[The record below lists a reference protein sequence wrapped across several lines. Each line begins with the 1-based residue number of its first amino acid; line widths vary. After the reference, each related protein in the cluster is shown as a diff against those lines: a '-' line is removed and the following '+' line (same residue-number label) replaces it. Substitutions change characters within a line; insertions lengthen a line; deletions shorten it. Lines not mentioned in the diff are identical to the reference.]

1 MAFIQTKDVGAL
13 NIIQNILDSY
23 HCWTYNLES
32 LLKWICNKVAKI
44 GSSLLKRAE
53 LELHIFF
60 LTKFPFLFF
69 FVWSSQQSHIFKF
82 SFENNKNE
90 SNPICLSSQT
100 MITKNSG
107 LKVEAYKFFFKEIWK
122 VFIYLVYFYLILSFP
137 VTI

>member
-1 MAFIQTKDVGAL
+1 MHVLTIWLMLSDTTRLKVITLSVAHLQTKNVGKL

-23 HCWTYNLES
+23 HCWTYNLVS
-32 LLKWICNKVAKI
+32 LLKWMCNKVAKI
-44 GSSLLKRAE
+44 VSSLLKKLSWARAS
-53 LELHIFF
+53 HFF

-100 MITKNSG
+100 MITKNSD
-107 LKVEAYKFFFKEIWK
+107 LKFFF
-122 VFIYLVYFYLILSFP
+122 
-137 VTI
+137 

>member
-1 MAFIQTKDVGAL
+1 MCLFTIWLMLSETTRPKVITLSVAYIQTKDVGTL

-32 LLKWICNKVAKI
+32 PLKWICNKVAKI
-44 GSSLLKRAE
+44 VFFAKKSWE
-53 LELHIFF
+53 LELHIF

-100 MITKNSG
+100 MITKNSD
-107 LKVEAYKFFFKEIWK
+107 LKFFF
-122 VFIYLVYFYLILSFP
+122 
-137 VTI
+137 